1 MPSNQKREEY
11 RMAKYHD
18 FEFAFTPIK
27 VGNRVLKNRFVYAPM
42 VSALSTPTGGVSD
55 TLRGFVE
62 LSAKTGAAV
71 VTIGSTPIDKIDSID
86 YFGALDVTSDDCMV
100 DLLKL
105 SEVVH
110 RHDALINVEL
120 VHAGRSAPPQ
130 FRSVPEA
137 IAPTPIP
144 VEGGDPH
151 IREMNCDDMERVKRE
166 YCEVAD
172 RLARCD
178 FDMVMIHAAHGN
190 LLGQFLSP
198 RFNHRTD
205 QYGGTQENRFRYPL
219 EVLAAVRETVGERM
233 LIDMR
238 ISGDELI
245 DGGMKIDETI
255 EFIKRAQQYID
266 TVHVSQGLIVEP
278 RFMPYTMPAVYL
290 PHMHNVTYSEAV
302 KNCPDIHIPVCVVGS
317 ITTVEEAEKIIA
329 SGKADMV
336 AMCRQFMADPA
347 VLDNARHGNSKST
360 RPCLRCHQCA
370 PARIT
375 SMRCAVNPYI
385 GREDELGEIQPARER
400 KRAVVVG
407 GGIAGC
413 MAAKTLAWRGHEVI
427 LLEESDELGGKLDP
441 ISSLSFKG
449 DMRAHLK
456 WLRRSMED
464 FDIDVRLNTKATV
477 ENVMAL
483 EPDVVYVATGSH
495 PIIPP
500 IPGIDSDIVVP
511 VLDLESGKKEAG
523 QRVVVCGG
531 GASGMECALNLAM
544 KGKDVTVVDMI
555 PVERFACD
563 LSPAPH
569 NMLFE
574 LLDKND
580 VKLIGDHKVIGF
592 TDEGVEIEGRDWE
605 HTVLP
610 ADTVVLCLG
619 ERANNQL
626 YYDLLEEMPDVYAVG
641 DANKVGNIMA
651 ANQSAFNKAMLA

>member
-1 MPSNQKREEY
+1 
-11 RMAKYHD
+11 MAKYHD
-18 FEFAFTPIK
+18 FEYAFTPIR

-62 LSAKTGAAV
+62 QSAKTGAAV

-120 VHAGRSAPPQ
+120 VHAGRSAPAR
-130 FRSVPEA
+130 FRTVPEA

-144 VEGGDPH
+144 VEGGDTH
-151 IREMNCDDMERVKRE
+151 VREMNYDDMERVKRE

-190 LLGQFLSP
+190 LLAQFLSP
-198 RFNHRTD
+198 RFNHRVD

-219 EVLAAVRETVGERM
+219 EVLAAVREVVGDRM

-245 DGGMKIDETI
+245 DGGMRIDETI
-255 EFIKRAQQYID
+255 EFIKQAQQYID

-278 RFMPYTMPAVYL
+278 RWMPYTMPAVYL
-290 PHMHNVTYSEAV
+290 PHMHNVPFSQAV

-317 ITTVEEAEKIIA
+317 ITTVEEAEEIIA

-336 AMCRQFMADPA
+336 AMCRQLMADPD
-347 VLDNARHGNSKST
+347 VLSNARHGHSERT

-375 SMRCAVNPYI
+375 SMRCAINPFV
-385 GREDELGEIQPARER
+385 GREDELGEVQPARYG

-413 MAAKTLAWRGHEVI
+413 MAAKTLAWRGHDVI
-427 LLEESDELGGKLDP
+427 LLEESDRLGGKLEP
-441 ISSLSFKG
+441 ISSLSFKP
-449 DMRAHLK
+449 DMRAHLD
-456 WLRRSMED
+456 WLRRSTEESGV
-464 FDIDVRLNTKATV
+464 DIRYGTTGTV
-477 ENVMAL
+477 ANVMAL

-495 PIIPP
+495 PLIPNM
-500 IPGIDSDIVVP
+500 PGIDKDYVVP
-511 VLDLESGKKEAG
+511 VLDLENGLAQAG
-523 QRVVVCGG
+523 QRVVVCGDG
-531 GASGMECALNLAM
+531 SSGMECALNLAM
-544 KGKDVTVVDMI
+544 QGKDVTLVGMRPI
-555 PVERFACD
+555 EQFACD

-569 NMLFE
+569 NMLFQ
-574 LLDKND
+574 LLDEYG
-580 VKLIGDHKVIGF
+580 VELIADHKVVAF
-592 TDEGVEIEGRDWE
+592 TDEGVEIESRDWE
-605 HTVLP
+605 HRILS
-610 ADTVVLCLG
+610 ADTAVVAFG
-619 ERANNQL
+619 ERSNNQL
-626 YYDLLEEMPDVYAVG
+626 YFDLLEEMPDVYAIG
-641 DANKVGNIMA
+641 DANKIGNIMA
-651 ANQSAFNKAMLA
+651 ANQSAFNKALLA